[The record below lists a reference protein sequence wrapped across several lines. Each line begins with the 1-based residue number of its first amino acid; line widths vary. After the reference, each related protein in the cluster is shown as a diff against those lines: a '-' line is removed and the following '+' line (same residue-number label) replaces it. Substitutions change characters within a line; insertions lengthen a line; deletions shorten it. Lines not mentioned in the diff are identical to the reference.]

1 MEAFAEL
8 YSTQK
13 ESEQTRS
20 SNWLTPHMFYYH
32 ILLHDTVNR
41 QTAGYV
47 RCRGQEGSLW
57 RGEKMLGNP

>member
-1 MEAFAEL
+1 METFAEL

-20 SNWLTPHMFYYH
+20 STWLTPHMFYYH
-32 ILLHDTVNR
+32 ILLHDIVNG

-47 RCRGQEGSLW
+47 RFQGQGGGGVCGVVK
-57 RGEKMLGNP
+57 RF